1 MQLITRCIQSWLAPK
16 DRDQP
21 RLLKG
26 IHMSDLKLFRID
38 DLGVHELKSST
49 SPLEKQ
55 LQEMIERHMD
65 VFFGVRFLATE
76 YSTGKKHGGRIDS
89 LGVDENGSPVIFEY
103 KRTQNENVINQGL
116 FYLDWM
122 LDHRAEFEKLAE
134 KQFGSSPNDWVDW
147 SSPRLVCVAND
158 FNRYDEHAISQIDRS
173 IDLVRY
179 RLHEENLVSLELV
192 ASTSASATSAG
203 ESIIPKASGAGSQG
217 KTVSQFHDQASSE
230 LKSLYA
236 TLEAVILAQGDDVT
250 KTVRKNYFAFRRIRN
265 FACVEIHPQARKI
278 VVFVKGDLESVSPDL
293 KAVRDVSSI
302 GHFGT
307 GNLEVTLTSTKE
319 LNLAEHLIQQSYLLN

>member
-1 MQLITRCIQSWLAPK
+1 
-16 DRDQP
+16 
-21 RLLKG
+21 
-26 IHMSDLKLFRID
+26 MSDLKLFRID

-55 LQEMIERHMD
+55 LQEMIECHMD
-65 VFFGVRFLATE
+65 VFFGIRFLASE

-89 LGVDENGSPVIFEY
+89 LGIDENGSPVIFEY

-122 LDHRAEFEKLAE
+122 LDHRAEFEKLAD
-134 KQFGSSPNDWVDW
+134 QQHGSLPNELVDW

-278 VVFVKGDLESVSPDL
+278 VVFVKGDLESVSPVL

-319 LNLAEHLIQQSYLLN
+319 LTLAEHLIQQSYLLN